1 MKPARMRELF
11 KLWQNEKT
19 DPAPFYTELAKDTVA
34 DLDRRYGPLRGQKV
48 ADLGCGPGFY
58 TFAFRHYGA
67 ECIPVDAS
75 EDELRLAGDAPA
87 GYVLADA
94 GDLPFEDGSLDGV
107 FCSNLLEHTP
117 NTPDVIAEIERVLRP
132 GGWGYISWTNWYSPW
147 GGHDMTPYHFLGP
160 ERGPRLYEKR
170 NGPPRKNRYGEALFA
185 VHVGPTIRLV
195 ESRPGLT
202 IERTEPRYWSWAAPI
217 TRVPGLRELVT
228 WNCVIRVRKSATSEI
243 AASTQTE
250 GSAANLNRVVP

>member
-11 KLWQNEKT
+11 RLWQNEKT

-34 DLDRRYGPLRGQKV
+34 DLDRRYGPLRGQRI

-58 TFAFRHYGA
+58 SFAFRHYGA
-67 ECIPVDAS
+67 DAIPVDAS
-75 EDELRLAGDAPA
+75 EDELTLAGPAPE

-94 GDLPFEDGSLDGV
+94 ADLPFEDGSIDGV
-107 FCSNLLEHTP
+107 FCSNLLEHAPDTP
-117 NTPDVIAEIERVLRP
+117 AIIAEIERVLKP

-147 GGHDMTPYHFLGP
+147 GGHDMTPYHLLGP
-160 ERGPRLYEKR
+160 ERGPRLYER
-170 NGPPRKNRYGEALFA
+170 RHGPPRKNRYGEALFA

-195 ESRPGLT
+195 GERPLLE
-202 IERTEPRYWSWAAPI
+202 IERTEPRYWPWAAPI

-228 WNCVIRVRKSATSEI
+228 WNCVIRVR
-243 AASTQTE
+243 
-250 GSAANLNRVVP
+250 RVP